1 MVYSNNTQQR
11 GNKMSL
17 PKFEYDLNAM
27 IVTVQ
32 VTSLTGGTPANLSGN
47 PDYWTPAEPLEAE
60 YEIVGLDAGDE
71 QWPDDFWA
79 EYLEDGFDLLEY
91 LGEDIFEDIEYW
103 VKHYA
108 GDE

>member
-1 MVYSNNTQQR
+1 
-11 GNKMSL
+11 MSL

-32 VTSLTGGTPANLSGN
+32 VTSLTGGTPGYTSGLPEN
-47 PDYWTPAEPLEAE
+47 CYPAEPLEAE
-60 YEIVGLDAGDE
+60 YEIVGLDVGGE
-71 QWPDDFWA
+71 QWPDDFWD
-79 EYLEDGFDLLEY
+79 EYLADGFDLLEY